1 MCRINPKIDLAF
13 KKLFGSE
20 ENKDL
25 LISFIN
31 SILIEE
37 EHIKDITIKN
47 PYNVL
52 NYING
57 KMSILDIKAVDE
69 KGKWYDIEIQVAP
82 QSFYDKRAL
91 YYWGKVYTNQLLEKG
106 RYGEL
111 NKTIGINVLDF
122 NYLQGSEYHNIY
134 KLYNTK
140 TGKEFSDLLE
150 LHFIEL
156 SKFDKK
162 LEELRTGLD
171 RWVAFLNN
179 AHQYSRTRIPKE
191 LDEDK
196 NIKKAIEVLDIMY
209 LDEDERELYEND
221 LKASLNKLE
230 ELHTAREEGKKE
242 EKLEIAKNL
251 LDILD
256 DKTISIKTG
265 LSIEEVSKLRK
276 QKQWNL

>member
-37 EHIKDITIKN
+37 EQIKDITIKN
-47 PYNVL
+47 PYNVS

-91 YYWGKVYTNQLLEKG
+91 YYWGKVYTDQLLEKG

-242 EKLEIAKNL
+242 EKFEIAKNL

-276 QKQWNL
+276 QKQ

>member
-134 KLYNTK
+134 KLYTTK

-242 EKLEIAKNL
+242 EKFEIAKNL

-276 QKQWNL
+276 QKQ

>member
-31 SILIEE
+31 SIIIEE
-37 EHIKDITIKN
+37 EQIKDITIKN
-47 PYNVL
+47 PYNVS

-91 YYWGKVYTNQLLEKG
+91 YYWGKVYTDQLLEKG

-162 LEELRTGLD
+162 LEELRTTLD
-171 RWVAFLNN
+171 RWVTFLNN

-242 EKLEIAKNL
+242 EKFEIAKNL

-276 QKQWNL
+276 

>member
-37 EHIKDITIKN
+37 EQIKDITIKN
-47 PYNVL
+47 PYNVS

-242 EKLEIAKNL
+242 EKFEIAKNL

-276 QKQWNL
+276 QKQ